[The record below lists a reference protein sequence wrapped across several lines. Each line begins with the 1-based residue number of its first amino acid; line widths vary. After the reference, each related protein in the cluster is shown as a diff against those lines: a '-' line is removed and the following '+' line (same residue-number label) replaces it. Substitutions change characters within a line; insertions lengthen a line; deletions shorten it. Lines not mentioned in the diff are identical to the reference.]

1 MFCPG
6 GFCLFSRGLY
16 FLFCSLMNSLMRL
29 HKQVYSRVSRII
41 DVVVFAREGAVK
53 GKGELNNL
61 TTRGLE
67 ICTECVTFSSKYIN
81 CFLKLFVRK
90 RS

>member
-6 GFCLFSRGLY
+6 GFCLFSRGFY
-16 FLFCSLMNSLMRL
+16 FLFCSLMNSLLPL

-67 ICTECVTFSSKYIN
+67 ICTFKCVHRRLI
-81 CFLKLFVRK
+81 
-90 RS
+90 